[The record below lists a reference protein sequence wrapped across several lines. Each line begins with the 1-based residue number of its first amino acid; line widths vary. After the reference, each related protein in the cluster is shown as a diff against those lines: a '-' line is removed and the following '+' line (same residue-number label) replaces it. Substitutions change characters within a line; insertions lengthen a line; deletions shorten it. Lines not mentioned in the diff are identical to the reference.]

1 LKVLIAQNLMSLSHL
16 DDPRFQH
23 LFQPSLGTL
32 EHMML
37 LCQPSFPMLLEGSP
51 SSLQK
56 LLMLPFHQGLHI
68 GYAHW
73 FDP

>member
-1 LKVLIAQNLMSLSHL
+1 MAQNLTSLFHL

-23 LFQPSLGTL
+23 LFQQNLCTL

-37 LCQPSFPMLLEGSP
+37 LRQPASFPMLLEGSP

-68 GYAHW
+68 RYARW